1 MRKIA
6 TLALGAMLLFGCAH
20 SPPPAPEPPPAH
32 QADAPPPTAAAPD
45 PSPAAPSADLRL
57 QVDPRPGWVALP
69 PSAVPEGMAGVL
81 LNPTTHAV
89 VMVLIDAPATLAPRA
104 AADALRTQLAAPP
117 GSWTCSAV
125 TAWPD
130 ANGAAFTAVQG
141 TNRGKIAV
149 RRLHDGPAVNVV
161 FMGRWPAGAAA
172 AAALA
177 DYDAMVSAAAI
188 H

>member
-6 TLALGAMLLFGCAH
+6 TLVTGALLMFGCAH

-32 QADAPPPTAAAPD
+32 QADAPPPAAETPAPA
-45 PSPAAPSADLRL
+45 PGAPSADLRL

-69 PSAVPEGMAGVL
+69 ASAVPEGMAGVI
-81 LNPTTHAV
+81 LNPATHAV
-89 VMVLIDAPATLAPRA
+89 LMVMIDAPATLAPRA

-130 ANGAAFTAVQG
+130 ANGASFTATQG
-141 TNRGKIAV
+141 ANRGRITV
-149 RRLHDGPAVNVV
+149 RRLHDGPAVNVI
-161 FMGRWPAGAAA
+161 FMGRWPSGSGAAA
-172 AAALA
+172 ARA
-177 DYDAMVSAAAI
+177 DYDAMVSGAAI